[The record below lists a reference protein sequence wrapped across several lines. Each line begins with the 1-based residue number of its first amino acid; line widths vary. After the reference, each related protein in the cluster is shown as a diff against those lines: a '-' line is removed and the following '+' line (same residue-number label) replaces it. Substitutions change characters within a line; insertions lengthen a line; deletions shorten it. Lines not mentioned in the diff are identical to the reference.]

1 MVEVNLWS
9 GLKKFT
15 DGKDSIEVE
24 AKNVGDVLRN
34 IVRDCPELEH
44 VIEAGVSV
52 VVDGR
57 VIASDLTTP
66 VSDDSEIYLIQQLKG
81 G

>member
-9 GLKKFT
+9 GLRAFA
-15 DGKDSIEVE
+15 DGKESVEVE
-24 AKNVGDVLRN
+24 AKNVGEVLKAL
-34 IVRDCPELEH
+34 VVTHPGLEAA
-44 VIEAGVSV
+44 IRAGVSV

-57 VIASDLTTP
+57 VIATGLTEEIKP
-66 VSDDSEIYLIQQLKG
+66 DSEVYLMQRLKG

>member
-9 GLKKFT
+9 GLRAFA
-15 DGKDSIEVE
+15 DGKDCVEVD
-24 AKNVGDVLRN
+24 AKNVGEVLTGL
-34 IVRDCPELEH
+34 VAQYPGLEH

-52 VVDGR
+52 AVDGK
-57 VIASDLTTP
+57 VIASGLTEP
-66 VSDDSEIYLIQQLKG
+66 VKPDSEVYLMQQLKG